1 MESLENK
8 RKSNKNL
15 IGHSKEKK
23 QDLSVRTEEK
33 IKTGNTEEKNHVDEI
48 GSMVEGEVA
57 KETVLPSWMCESEAY
72 EPNIDKDGFIT
83 KSAQAILGV
92 LAKLKWNA
100 GKDRRFSASP
110 SLKLCYTFLFILLT
124 ACSKNYLFSLIM
136 VAGTILAL
144 ASYPASAMKQI
155 LSGTIG
161 AVLFSIF
168 ILLPAVFM
176 GNPQILLTIGT
187 KVFLS
192 VTLIGMLSAG
202 TAWNKLTASLRAF
215 HIPDIF
221 IFTLDITL
229 KYIAVLGEICMEI
242 LTSLRLRSIGQN
254 KKKAKAFS
262 GILGISFL
270 KSREM
275 ADEMYAAMC
284 CRGFVGEYKTG
295 RKYAFRKQDIF
306 YIFSMIAVV
315 GLFGGLEVYLRIVE
329 LLTDRAA
336 GEGDDL
342 RRGAGL
348 PAKAQRR
355 TDGGAE
361 VGKHLRQIHAPQR
374 ARKRHA
380 EHARHLQ
387 KRGVRA
393 PVALKHI

>member
-176 GNPQILLTIGT
+176 GNPQIFLTIGT

-315 GLFGGLEVYLRIVE
+315 GLFVYLE
-329 LLTDRAA
+329 W
-336 GEGDDL
+336 
-342 RRGAGL
+342 
-348 PAKAQRR
+348 K
-355 TDGGAE
+355 
-361 VGKHLRQIHAPQR
+361 K
-374 ARKRHA
+374 
-380 EHARHLQ
+380 
-387 KRGVRA
+387 
-393 PVALKHI
+393 

>member
-176 GNPQILLTIGT
+176 GNSQILLTIGT

-315 GLFGGLEVYLRIVE
+315 GLFVYLE
-329 LLTDRAA
+329 W
-336 GEGDDL
+336 
-342 RRGAGL
+342 
-348 PAKAQRR
+348 K
-355 TDGGAE
+355 
-361 VGKHLRQIHAPQR
+361 K
-374 ARKRHA
+374 
-380 EHARHLQ
+380 
-387 KRGVRA
+387 
-393 PVALKHI
+393 

>member
-262 GILGISFL
+262 GILGLSFL

-315 GLFGGLEVYLRIVE
+315 GLFVYLE
-329 LLTDRAA
+329 W
-336 GEGDDL
+336 
-342 RRGAGL
+342 
-348 PAKAQRR
+348 K
-355 TDGGAE
+355 
-361 VGKHLRQIHAPQR
+361 K
-374 ARKRHA
+374 
-380 EHARHLQ
+380 
-387 KRGVRA
+387 
-393 PVALKHI
+393 

>member
-124 ACSKNYLFSLIM
+124 ACSKNYLFSLVM

-284 CRGFVGEYKTG
+284 CRGFVGEYKTE

-315 GLFGGLEVYLRIVE
+315 GLFVYLE
-329 LLTDRAA
+329 W
-336 GEGDDL
+336 
-342 RRGAGL
+342 
-348 PAKAQRR
+348 K
-355 TDGGAE
+355 
-361 VGKHLRQIHAPQR
+361 K
-374 ARKRHA
+374 
-380 EHARHLQ
+380 
-387 KRGVRA
+387 
-393 PVALKHI
+393 

>member
-33 IKTGNTEEKNHVDEI
+33 IKTGNTAEKNQVDEI
-48 GSMVEGEVA
+48 GSMVEGEA
-57 KETVLPSWMCESEAY
+57 AQETVLPSWMCESEAY
-72 EPNIDKDGFIT
+72 EPNGDKDGFIT
-83 KSAQAILGV
+83 KSTQAILGV

-295 RKYAFRKQDIF
+295 RKYTFQKQDIF
-306 YIFSMIAVV
+306 YILSMIAVV
-315 GLFGGLEVYLRIVE
+315 GLFVYLE
-329 LLTDRAA
+329 W
-336 GEGDDL
+336 
-342 RRGAGL
+342 
-348 PAKAQRR
+348 K
-355 TDGGAE
+355 
-361 VGKHLRQIHAPQR
+361 K
-374 ARKRHA
+374 
-380 EHARHLQ
+380 
-387 KRGVRA
+387 
-393 PVALKHI
+393 

>member
-242 LTSLRLRSIGQN
+242 LTALRLRSIGQN

-315 GLFGGLEVYLRIVE
+315 GLFVYLE
-329 LLTDRAA
+329 C
-336 GEGDDL
+336 
-342 RRGAGL
+342 
-348 PAKAQRR
+348 K
-355 TDGGAE
+355 
-361 VGKHLRQIHAPQR
+361 K
-374 ARKRHA
+374 
-380 EHARHLQ
+380 
-387 KRGVRA
+387 
-393 PVALKHI
+393 

>member
-1 MESLENK
+1 MEDLENK
-8 RKSNKNL
+8 RKSSKNL
-15 IGHSKEKK
+15 FGGSDEKK
-23 QDLSVRTEEK
+23 RDISVKTEEK
-33 IKTGNTEEKNHVDEI
+33 IKTGNTAERNHVDEI
-48 GSMVEGEVA
+48 GSMVEEEA
-57 KETVLPSWMCESEAY
+57 AQETVLPSWMCESEAY

-83 KSAQAILGV
+83 KSTQAILGV

-100 GKDRRFSASP
+100 GKDGRFSASP
-110 SLKLCYTFLFILLT
+110 FLKLCYTLLFILLT

-136 VAGTILAL
+136 ASGTILAL

-295 RKYAFRKQDIF
+295 RKYTFQKQDIF
-306 YIFSMIAVV
+306 YIFLMILVV
-315 GLFGGLEVYLRIVE
+315 GFFVYLE
-329 LLTDRAA
+329 W
-336 GEGDDL
+336 
-342 RRGAGL
+342 
-348 PAKAQRR
+348 K
-355 TDGGAE
+355 
-361 VGKHLRQIHAPQR
+361 K
-374 ARKRHA
+374 
-380 EHARHLQ
+380 
-387 KRGVRA
+387 
-393 PVALKHI
+393 

>member
-295 RKYAFRKQDIF
+295 RKYEQAICLSETGYLLHIF
-306 YIFSMIAVV
+306 NDSSSGTICLS
-315 GLFGGLEVYLRIVE
+315 
-329 LLTDRAA
+329 
-336 GEGDDL
+336 
-342 RRGAGL
+342 
-348 PAKAQRR
+348 
-355 TDGGAE
+355 
-361 VGKHLRQIHAPQR
+361 
-374 ARKRHA
+374 
-380 EHARHLQ
+380 
-387 KRGVRA
+387 
-393 PVALKHI
+393 

>member
-33 IKTGNTEEKNHVDEI
+33 IKRGNTEEKNHVDEI

-315 GLFGGLEVYLRIVE
+315 GLFVYLE
-329 LLTDRAA
+329 W
-336 GEGDDL
+336 
-342 RRGAGL
+342 
-348 PAKAQRR
+348 K
-355 TDGGAE
+355 
-361 VGKHLRQIHAPQR
+361 K
-374 ARKRHA
+374 
-380 EHARHLQ
+380 
-387 KRGVRA
+387 
-393 PVALKHI
+393 

>member
-1 MESLENK
+1 MEDLENK
-8 RKSNKNL
+8 RKSSKNL
-15 IGHSKEKK
+15 FGGSDEKK
-23 QDLSVRTEEK
+23 RDISVKTEEK
-33 IKTGNTEEKNHVDEI
+33 IKTGNTAERNHVDEI
-48 GSMVEGEVA
+48 GSMVEEEA
-57 KETVLPSWMCESEAY
+57 AQETVLPSWMCESEAY

-83 KSAQAILGV
+83 KSTQAILGV

-100 GKDRRFSASP
+100 GKEGRFSASP
-110 SLKLCYTFLFILLT
+110 FLKLCYTLLFILLT

-136 VAGTILAL
+136 AAGTILAL

-295 RKYAFRKQDIF
+295 RKYTFQKQDIF
-306 YIFSMIAVV
+306 YILSMIAVV
-315 GLFGGLEVYLRIVE
+315 GLFVYLE
-329 LLTDRAA
+329 W
-336 GEGDDL
+336 
-342 RRGAGL
+342 
-348 PAKAQRR
+348 K
-355 TDGGAE
+355 
-361 VGKHLRQIHAPQR
+361 K
-374 ARKRHA
+374 
-380 EHARHLQ
+380 
-387 KRGVRA
+387 
-393 PVALKHI
+393 

>member
-72 EPNIDKDGFIT
+72 EPNIEEDGFIT

-315 GLFGGLEVYLRIVE
+315 GLFVYLE
-329 LLTDRAA
+329 W
-336 GEGDDL
+336 
-342 RRGAGL
+342 
-348 PAKAQRR
+348 K
-355 TDGGAE
+355 
-361 VGKHLRQIHAPQR
+361 K
-374 ARKRHA
+374 
-380 EHARHLQ
+380 
-387 KRGVRA
+387 
-393 PVALKHI
+393 

>member
-57 KETVLPSWMCESEAY
+57 KETGLPSWMCESEAY

-315 GLFGGLEVYLRIVE
+315 GLFVYLE
-329 LLTDRAA
+329 W
-336 GEGDDL
+336 
-342 RRGAGL
+342 
-348 PAKAQRR
+348 K
-355 TDGGAE
+355 
-361 VGKHLRQIHAPQR
+361 K
-374 ARKRHA
+374 
-380 EHARHLQ
+380 
-387 KRGVRA
+387 
-393 PVALKHI
+393 

>member
-192 VTLIGMLSAG
+192 VTLIGTLSAG

-315 GLFGGLEVYLRIVE
+315 GLFVYLE
-329 LLTDRAA
+329 W
-336 GEGDDL
+336 
-342 RRGAGL
+342 
-348 PAKAQRR
+348 K
-355 TDGGAE
+355 
-361 VGKHLRQIHAPQR
+361 K
-374 ARKRHA
+374 
-380 EHARHLQ
+380 
-387 KRGVRA
+387 
-393 PVALKHI
+393 

>member
-15 IGHSKEKK
+15 KPHTKEKK

-315 GLFGGLEVYLRIVE
+315 GLFVYLE
-329 LLTDRAA
+329 W
-336 GEGDDL
+336 
-342 RRGAGL
+342 
-348 PAKAQRR
+348 K
-355 TDGGAE
+355 
-361 VGKHLRQIHAPQR
+361 K
-374 ARKRHA
+374 
-380 EHARHLQ
+380 
-387 KRGVRA
+387 
-393 PVALKHI
+393 

>member
-124 ACSKNYLFSLIM
+124 ACSKNYLFSLVM

-262 GILGISFL
+262 SILGISFL

-315 GLFGGLEVYLRIVE
+315 GLFVYLE
-329 LLTDRAA
+329 W
-336 GEGDDL
+336 
-342 RRGAGL
+342 
-348 PAKAQRR
+348 K
-355 TDGGAE
+355 
-361 VGKHLRQIHAPQR
+361 K
-374 ARKRHA
+374 
-380 EHARHLQ
+380 
-387 KRGVRA
+387 
-393 PVALKHI
+393 

>member
-1 MESLENK
+1 MESLENR

-315 GLFGGLEVYLRIVE
+315 GLFVYLE
-329 LLTDRAA
+329 W
-336 GEGDDL
+336 
-342 RRGAGL
+342 
-348 PAKAQRR
+348 K
-355 TDGGAE
+355 
-361 VGKHLRQIHAPQR
+361 K
-374 ARKRHA
+374 
-380 EHARHLQ
+380 
-387 KRGVRA
+387 
-393 PVALKHI
+393 

>member
-1 MESLENK
+1 
-8 RKSNKNL
+8 
-15 IGHSKEKK
+15 
-23 QDLSVRTEEK
+23 
-33 IKTGNTEEKNHVDEI
+33 
-48 GSMVEGEVA
+48 
-57 KETVLPSWMCESEAY
+57 MCESEAY

-315 GLFGGLEVYLRIVE
+315 GLFVYLE
-329 LLTDRAA
+329 W
-336 GEGDDL
+336 
-342 RRGAGL
+342 
-348 PAKAQRR
+348 K
-355 TDGGAE
+355 
-361 VGKHLRQIHAPQR
+361 K
-374 ARKRHA
+374 
-380 EHARHLQ
+380 
-387 KRGVRA
+387 
-393 PVALKHI
+393 

>member
-295 RKYAFRKQDIF
+295 RKYASFTYFQ
-306 YIFSMIAVV
+306 
-315 GLFGGLEVYLRIVE
+315 
-329 LLTDRAA
+329 
-336 GEGDDL
+336 
-342 RRGAGL
+342 
-348 PAKAQRR
+348 
-355 TDGGAE
+355 
-361 VGKHLRQIHAPQR
+361 
-374 ARKRHA
+374 
-380 EHARHLQ
+380 
-387 KRGVRA
+387 
-393 PVALKHI
+393 

>member
-306 YIFSMIAVV
+306 YIFSMLAVV
-315 GLFGGLEVYLRIVE
+315 GLFVYLE
-329 LLTDRAA
+329 W
-336 GEGDDL
+336 
-342 RRGAGL
+342 
-348 PAKAQRR
+348 K
-355 TDGGAE
+355 
-361 VGKHLRQIHAPQR
+361 K
-374 ARKRHA
+374 
-380 EHARHLQ
+380 
-387 KRGVRA
+387 
-393 PVALKHI
+393 

>member
-284 CRGFVGEYKTG
+284 CRGFVGQYKTG

-315 GLFGGLEVYLRIVE
+315 GLFVYLE
-329 LLTDRAA
+329 W
-336 GEGDDL
+336 
-342 RRGAGL
+342 
-348 PAKAQRR
+348 K
-355 TDGGAE
+355 
-361 VGKHLRQIHAPQR
+361 K
-374 ARKRHA
+374 
-380 EHARHLQ
+380 
-387 KRGVRA
+387 
-393 PVALKHI
+393 

>member
-33 IKTGNTEEKNHVDEI
+33 IKTGNTAEKNHVDEI
-48 GSMVEGEVA
+48 GSMVEGEA
-57 KETVLPSWMCESEAY
+57 AQETVLPSWMCESEAY
-72 EPNIDKDGFIT
+72 EPNGDKDGFIT
-83 KSAQAILGV
+83 KSTQAILGV

-176 GNPQILLTIGT
+176 GNSQILLTIGT

-306 YIFSMIAVV
+306 YIFLMILVV
-315 GLFGGLEVYLRIVE
+315 GFFVYLE
-329 LLTDRAA
+329 W
-336 GEGDDL
+336 
-342 RRGAGL
+342 
-348 PAKAQRR
+348 K
-355 TDGGAE
+355 
-361 VGKHLRQIHAPQR
+361 K
-374 ARKRHA
+374 
-380 EHARHLQ
+380 
-387 KRGVRA
+387 
-393 PVALKHI
+393 

>member
-83 KSAQAILGV
+83 KSVQAILGV

-315 GLFGGLEVYLRIVE
+315 GLFVYLE
-329 LLTDRAA
+329 W
-336 GEGDDL
+336 
-342 RRGAGL
+342 
-348 PAKAQRR
+348 K
-355 TDGGAE
+355 
-361 VGKHLRQIHAPQR
+361 K
-374 ARKRHA
+374 
-380 EHARHLQ
+380 
-387 KRGVRA
+387 
-393 PVALKHI
+393 

>member
-1 MESLENK
+1 MEDLENK
-8 RKSNKNL
+8 RKSSKNL
-15 IGHSKEKK
+15 IRHSEEKK

-33 IKTGNTEEKNHVDEI
+33 IKTGNTAERNHVDEI
-48 GSMVEGEVA
+48 GSMVEEEA
-57 KETVLPSWMCESEAY
+57 AQETVLPSWMCESEAY

-83 KSAQAILGV
+83 KSTQAILGV

-100 GKDRRFSASP
+100 GKDGRFSASP
-110 SLKLCYTFLFILLT
+110 FLKLCYTLLFILLT

-136 VAGTILAL
+136 AAGTILAL

-295 RKYAFRKQDIF
+295 RKYTFQKQDIF
-306 YIFSMIAVV
+306 YILSMIAVV
-315 GLFGGLEVYLRIVE
+315 GLFVYLE
-329 LLTDRAA
+329 W
-336 GEGDDL
+336 
-342 RRGAGL
+342 
-348 PAKAQRR
+348 K
-355 TDGGAE
+355 
-361 VGKHLRQIHAPQR
+361 K
-374 ARKRHA
+374 
-380 EHARHLQ
+380 
-387 KRGVRA
+387 
-393 PVALKHI
+393 

>member
-1 MESLENK
+1 MEDLENK
-8 RKSNKNL
+8 RKSSKNL
-15 IGHSKEKK
+15 FGGSDEKK
-23 QDLSVRTEEK
+23 RDISVRTEEK
-33 IKTGNTEEKNHVDEI
+33 IKTGNTAERNHVDEI
-48 GSMVEGEVA
+48 GSMVEEEA
-57 KETVLPSWMCESEAY
+57 AQETVLPSWMCESEAY

-83 KSAQAILGV
+83 KSTQAILGV

-100 GKDRRFSASP
+100 GKDGRFSASP
-110 SLKLCYTFLFILLT
+110 FLKLCYTLLFILLT

-136 VAGTILAL
+136 AAGTILAL

-176 GNPQILLTIGT
+176 GNPQISLTIGT

-295 RKYAFRKQDIF
+295 RKYTFQKQDIF
-306 YIFSMIAVV
+306 YILSMIAVV
-315 GLFGGLEVYLRIVE
+315 GLFVYLE
-329 LLTDRAA
+329 W
-336 GEGDDL
+336 
-342 RRGAGL
+342 
-348 PAKAQRR
+348 K
-355 TDGGAE
+355 
-361 VGKHLRQIHAPQR
+361 K
-374 ARKRHA
+374 
-380 EHARHLQ
+380 
-387 KRGVRA
+387 
-393 PVALKHI
+393 

>member
-92 LAKLKWNA
+92 LAQLKWNA
-100 GKDRRFSASP
+100 GKDMRFSASP

-315 GLFGGLEVYLRIVE
+315 GLFVYLE
-329 LLTDRAA
+329 W
-336 GEGDDL
+336 
-342 RRGAGL
+342 
-348 PAKAQRR
+348 K
-355 TDGGAE
+355 
-361 VGKHLRQIHAPQR
+361 K
-374 ARKRHA
+374 
-380 EHARHLQ
+380 
-387 KRGVRA
+387 
-393 PVALKHI
+393 

>member
-270 KSREM
+270 KSREL

-315 GLFGGLEVYLRIVE
+315 GLFVYLE
-329 LLTDRAA
+329 W
-336 GEGDDL
+336 
-342 RRGAGL
+342 
-348 PAKAQRR
+348 K
-355 TDGGAE
+355 
-361 VGKHLRQIHAPQR
+361 K
-374 ARKRHA
+374 
-380 EHARHLQ
+380 
-387 KRGVRA
+387 
-393 PVALKHI
+393 

>member
-1 MESLENK
+1 MESLENR

-295 RKYAFRKQDIF
+295 RKYALRKQDIF

-315 GLFGGLEVYLRIVE
+315 GLFVYLE
-329 LLTDRAA
+329 W
-336 GEGDDL
+336 
-342 RRGAGL
+342 
-348 PAKAQRR
+348 K
-355 TDGGAE
+355 
-361 VGKHLRQIHAPQR
+361 K
-374 ARKRHA
+374 
-380 EHARHLQ
+380 
-387 KRGVRA
+387 
-393 PVALKHI
+393 

>member
-229 KYIAVLGEICMEI
+229 KYIAVLGEFCMEI

-315 GLFGGLEVYLRIVE
+315 GLFVYLE
-329 LLTDRAA
+329 W
-336 GEGDDL
+336 
-342 RRGAGL
+342 
-348 PAKAQRR
+348 K
-355 TDGGAE
+355 
-361 VGKHLRQIHAPQR
+361 K
-374 ARKRHA
+374 
-380 EHARHLQ
+380 
-387 KRGVRA
+387 
-393 PVALKHI
+393 

>member
-262 GILGISFL
+262 GILGISFF

-315 GLFGGLEVYLRIVE
+315 GLFVYLE
-329 LLTDRAA
+329 W
-336 GEGDDL
+336 
-342 RRGAGL
+342 
-348 PAKAQRR
+348 K
-355 TDGGAE
+355 
-361 VGKHLRQIHAPQR
+361 K
-374 ARKRHA
+374 
-380 EHARHLQ
+380 
-387 KRGVRA
+387 
-393 PVALKHI
+393 

>member
-124 ACSKNYLFSLIM
+124 ACSKNYQFSLIM

-221 IFTLDITL
+221 IFTLYITL

-315 GLFGGLEVYLRIVE
+315 GLFVYLE
-329 LLTDRAA
+329 W
-336 GEGDDL
+336 
-342 RRGAGL
+342 
-348 PAKAQRR
+348 K
-355 TDGGAE
+355 
-361 VGKHLRQIHAPQR
+361 K
-374 ARKRHA
+374 
-380 EHARHLQ
+380 
-387 KRGVRA
+387 
-393 PVALKHI
+393 

>member
-306 YIFSMIAVV
+306 YLS
-315 GLFGGLEVYLRIVE
+315 L
-329 LLTDRAA
+329 
-336 GEGDDL
+336 
-342 RRGAGL
+342 
-348 PAKAQRR
+348 
-355 TDGGAE
+355 
-361 VGKHLRQIHAPQR
+361 IH
-374 ARKRHA
+374 
-380 EHARHLQ
+380 
-387 KRGVRA
+387 
-393 PVALKHI
+393 I

>member
-168 ILLPAVFM
+168 ILLPTVFM

-315 GLFGGLEVYLRIVE
+315 GLFVYLE
-329 LLTDRAA
+329 W
-336 GEGDDL
+336 
-342 RRGAGL
+342 
-348 PAKAQRR
+348 K
-355 TDGGAE
+355 
-361 VGKHLRQIHAPQR
+361 K
-374 ARKRHA
+374 
-380 EHARHLQ
+380 
-387 KRGVRA
+387 
-393 PVALKHI
+393 

>member
-295 RKYAFRKQDIF
+295 RKYAFRKQDIC

-315 GLFGGLEVYLRIVE
+315 GLFVYLE
-329 LLTDRAA
+329 W
-336 GEGDDL
+336 
-342 RRGAGL
+342 
-348 PAKAQRR
+348 K
-355 TDGGAE
+355 
-361 VGKHLRQIHAPQR
+361 K
-374 ARKRHA
+374 
-380 EHARHLQ
+380 
-387 KRGVRA
+387 
-393 PVALKHI
+393 

>member
-215 HIPDIF
+215 KIPDIF

-315 GLFGGLEVYLRIVE
+315 GLFVYLE
-329 LLTDRAA
+329 W
-336 GEGDDL
+336 
-342 RRGAGL
+342 
-348 PAKAQRR
+348 K
-355 TDGGAE
+355 
-361 VGKHLRQIHAPQR
+361 K
-374 ARKRHA
+374 
-380 EHARHLQ
+380 
-387 KRGVRA
+387 
-393 PVALKHI
+393 

>member
-1 MESLENK
+1 M
-8 RKSNKNL
+8 
-15 IGHSKEKK
+15 
-23 QDLSVRTEEK
+23 RTEEK

-202 TAWNKLTASLRAF
+202 TAWNKLTANLRAF

-315 GLFGGLEVYLRIVE
+315 GLDRKSTRLNSSH
-329 LLTDRAA
+329 TDISRMPSSA
-336 GEGDDL
+336 
-342 RRGAGL
+342 
-348 PAKAQRR
+348 
-355 TDGGAE
+355 
-361 VGKHLRQIHAPQR
+361 
-374 ARKRHA
+374 
-380 EHARHLQ
+380 
-387 KRGVRA
+387 
-393 PVALKHI
+393 